1 VNNQLR
7 IKMTENTKE
16 IYRIGKQKVLEDFVP
31 DKKYITILVIELT
44 LLYLVI
50 FGILFGLA
58 IGILLLETGVLG
70 SKMLLATYII
80 VGVGIPLYILSIV
93 FVFPY
98 YNSISY
104 TLTTQE
110 IVVNKGFLVKRTK
123 IVPYRN
129 ITNFVMRRGIIERI
143 IGGNNFGTLLVET
156 AGQGPHQNHPEQRL
170 VGIMDVNGYT
180 EKLRGILSKMKGQAA
195 ITADTE
201 TASSLDDEILLV
213 SILETLKEIKNKL

>member
-1 VNNQLR
+1 
-7 IKMTENTKE
+7 MTETTKE
-16 IYRIGKQKVLEDFVP
+16 IYGIGKQKVLEDFVP
-31 DKKYITILVIELT
+31 DKKYITKLIIELT

-156 AGQGPHQNHPEQRL
+156 AGQGPQQNHPEQRL
-170 VGIMDVNGYT
+170 VGIMDVTGYT
-180 EKLRGILSKMKGQAA
+180 EKLRGILSKMKGQAG

-201 TASSLDDEILLV
+201 TASSLDDEVLLV

>member
-1 VNNQLR
+1 
-7 IKMTENTKE
+7 MTENTKE
-16 IYRIGKQKVLEDFVP
+16 IYGIGKQKVLEDFVP

-156 AGQGPHQNHPEQRL
+156 AGQGPQQNHPEQRL

>member
-1 VNNQLR
+1 
-7 IKMTENTKE
+7 MTENTKE
-16 IYRIGKQKVLEDFVP
+16 IYGIGKQKVLEDFVP

-123 IVPYRN
+123 IVP
-129 ITNFVMRRGIIERI
+129 
-143 IGGNNFGTLLVET
+143 
-156 AGQGPHQNHPEQRL
+156 
-170 VGIMDVNGYT
+170 
-180 EKLRGILSKMKGQAA
+180 
-195 ITADTE
+195 
-201 TASSLDDEILLV
+201 
-213 SILETLKEIKNKL
+213 